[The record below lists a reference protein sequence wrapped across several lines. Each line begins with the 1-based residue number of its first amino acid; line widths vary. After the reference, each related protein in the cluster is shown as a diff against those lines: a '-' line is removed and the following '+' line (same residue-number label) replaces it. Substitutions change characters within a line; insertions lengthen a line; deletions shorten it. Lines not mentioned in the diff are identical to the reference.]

1 MNLNTKV
8 QTSINGLIKWT
19 RFPKDEVEIV
29 DQQENMLNMLSQ
41 QKMQIKTTL
50 IFYLIPIVSFPSGH
64 L

>member
-41 QKMQIKTTL
+41 QKNAN
-50 IFYLIPIVSFPSGH
+50 
-64 L
+64 